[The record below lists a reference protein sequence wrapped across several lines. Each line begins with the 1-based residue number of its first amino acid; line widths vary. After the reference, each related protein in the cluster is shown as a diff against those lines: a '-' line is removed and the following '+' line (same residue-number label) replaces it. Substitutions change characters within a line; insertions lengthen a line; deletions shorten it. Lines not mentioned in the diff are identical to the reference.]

1 MRILSVG
8 EAALLLEFS
17 SSSQVT
23 AWHAELSRRREAGE
37 FTVTDLVPAAR
48 TLLLDGLDR
57 PGDLATALSTWPLP
71 PPVAERSAAS
81 PVEVPTMYD
90 GPDLADVAVL
100 WGVDVSEVIARHAAI
115 EFQVAFCGFS
125 PGFGY
130 LTGLP
135 EHLAVPRL
143 SRPRP
148 AVPAGSVGL
157 AGPYSGIYP
166 SESPGGWRLI
176 GRTDLRLFDPDRDPP
191 ALIQPGARVRFLP
204 R

>member
-1 MRILSVG
+1 VRILQAG
-8 EAALLLEFS
+8 ESALLLEFS
-17 SSSQVT
+17 SGEQVA
-23 AWHAELSRRREAGE
+23 AWHAELTRRRDVGE
-37 FTVTDLVPAAR
+37 FTASDLVPAAR
-48 TLLLDGLDR
+48 TLLIDGLDR
-57 PGDLATALSTWPLP
+57 SDDLVAALKTWSP
-71 PPVAERSAAS
+71 PPPATER
-81 PVEVPTMYD
+81 PGPLVEVPTVYD
-90 GPDLADVAVL
+90 GPDLADVAAL
-100 WGVDVSEVIARHAAI
+100 WGVATSEVIARHAEI

-135 EHLAVPRL
+135 DHLAVPRL

-148 AVPAGSVGL
+148 TVPAGSVGL

-176 GRTDLRLFDPDRDPP
+176 GRTELTLFDPDRDPP
-191 ALIQPGARVRFLP
+191 ALFQPGARVRFQP

>member
-1 MRILSVG
+1 MRILPFG
-8 EAALLLEFS
+8 ESALLLEFS
-17 SSSQVT
+17 SSSQVA
-23 AWHAELSRRREAGE
+23 AWHAELSRRRDAGE
-37 FTVTDLVPAAR
+37 LAVTDLVPAAR

-57 PGDLATALSTWPLP
+57 PADLATALNTWPP
-71 PPVAERSAAS
+71 PPPAAERSARL
-81 PVEVPTMYD
+81 VEVPTVYD

-100 WGVDVSEVIARHAAI
+100 WGVDVSEVIARHTAI

-135 EHLAVPRL
+135 GHLAVPRL

-148 AVPAGSVGL
+148 AVSAGSVGL

-176 GRTDLRLFDPDRDPP
+176 GRTELRLFDPDRDPP
-191 ALIQPGARVRFLP
+191 ALFQPGARVRFLP